1 MSLESSSLIF
11 SVSNKLR
18 NMLSEFL
25 KIREE
30 DILMDSPGELEPIPD
45 DGLSLFL
52 YKLSENPSL
61 KNQDFVQ
68 DRYVNSV
75 RLRNPPLALDLFYLI
90 IPFGNSET
98 RQIIL
103 EKVMQLFYDYPI
115 LDKSLLSDD
124 LVNSGNHEL
133 KILFNEIT
141 IDDLNKI
148 WSLFPN
154 KPYRLSI
161 SYMITPLMI
170 PSSIERAISRVVTKE
185 NEYYTKSDEIS
196 KER

>member
-1 MSLESSSLIF
+1 
-11 SVSNKLR
+11 
-18 NMLSEFL
+18 
-25 KIREE
+25 
-30 DILMDSPGELEPIPD
+30 
-45 DGLSLFL
+45 
-52 YKLSENPSL
+52 
-61 KNQDFVQ
+61 
-68 DRYVNSV
+68 
-75 RLRNPPLALDLFYLI
+75 
-90 IPFGNSET
+90 
-98 RQIIL
+98 
-103 EKVMQLFYDYPI
+103 MQLFHDYPI
-115 LDKSLLSDD
+115 LDKTLLSDD

-133 KILFNEIT
+133 KILLDEIT